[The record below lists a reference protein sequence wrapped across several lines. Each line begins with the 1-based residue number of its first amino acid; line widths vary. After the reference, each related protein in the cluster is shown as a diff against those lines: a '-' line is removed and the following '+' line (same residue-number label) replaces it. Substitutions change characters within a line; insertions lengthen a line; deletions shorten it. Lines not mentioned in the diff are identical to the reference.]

1 MILRIKHWVPIA
13 ITIIALCGIIYLAV
27 QQNIRQTANDPQI
40 QMAEDLAVLLENG
53 KSPESLIP
61 ANEVDISKSLAP
73 YIIIFDDS
81 GKGVASQAILDSRIP
96 IPPPGVFEYTKVK
109 GKDIFTWQPKPGVRS
124 AAVIVHFNGAHP
136 GFVLAGRSL
145 REIEQRE
152 DNLLKIISA
161 AGAAALI
168 ATFAAIYLLKI

>member
-1 MILRIKHWVPIA
+1 MILRIKHWTPIA
-13 ITIIALCGIIYLAV
+13 VVIIALSGIVYLAV
-27 QQNIRQTANDPQI
+27 QQNIRSSANDPQI
-40 QMAEDLAVLLENG
+40 QMAEDAAVLLENG

-81 GKGVASQAILDSRIP
+81 GKGVASQAILDNRIP

-109 GKDIFTWQPKPGVRS
+109 NKDIFTWQPKPGVRS
-124 AAVIVHFNGAHP
+124 AAVIVHFNGAKP

-145 REIEQRE
+145 REIEKRE
-152 DNLLKIISA
+152 DNLLKIVAA
-161 AGAAALI
+161 AGAGALI
-168 ATFAAIYLLKI
+168 LTFAAIYFLKI